1 MLTPLSS
8 NPMVRAHLGNWA
20 LFPLQIPPPTK
31 SLNQPTPSRAWAE
44 AAFCLPAGAG
54 PAQRGIQNSQSHKE
68 KALEGKYDSMRIKL
82 AGEGVEPY
90 ILVPSPGIA
99 HAYCTE
105 D

>member
-1 MLTPLSS
+1 MAG
-8 NPMVRAHLGNWA
+8 AHLGSWA
-20 LFPLQIPPPTK
+20 LFPPQIPPPTK
-31 SLNQPTPSRAWAE
+31 SSNQQISSRAWAE
-44 AAFCLPAGAG
+44 AAFCPPAGAG

-68 KALEGKYDSMRIKL
+68 KALEGKYDSMRKRL
-82 AGEGVEPY
+82 PGEGVEPY